1 MELNMDKFT
10 ELFKNKFKEN
20 YAEAGRQLNVAPAQI
35 FRIMNNKGK
44 AGVTFFGKLN
54 IYCKKHK
61 LNYDDYVLYPN

>member
-1 MELNMDKFT
+1 MCIRD
-10 ELFKNKFKEN
+10 
-20 YAEAGRQLNVAPAQI
+20 RLNVAPAQI

-54 IYCKKHK
+54 TYCKKHE